1 MTWHDMA
8 LRMRKTRGLVPFL
21 RSLHQVS
28 PRGLLDAAAGFN
40 PLRLFWKRA
49 AASSPRSSYTSPVQ
63 PCPDLE
69 KRLMRLVLDDA
80 SCFSSCPKTVS
91 TADPWP
97 PPRQPRQHRRAPPQ
111 RSYMSPSV
119 RDSAGASCRHGPE
132 DDSPRETKCNTP
144 FYMSSVIVVMASVS
158 GWRAWMFTDRAGW
171 SSPCITTSDQLIASF
186 RGEKS

>member
-1 MTWHDMA
+1 MTWPCACAKRGVWFPSFGLCTKLAPGDYLMQPQDSTPFACFGKGPQHRR
-8 LRMRKTRGLVPFL
+8 LGVHTHLQSSHVRIWRKG
-21 RSLHQVS
+21 
-28 PRGLLDAAAGFN
+28 
-40 PLRLFWKRA
+40 
-49 AASSPRSSYTSPVQ
+49 
-63 PCPDLE
+63 
-69 KRLMRLVLDDA
+69 LMRLVLDDA

-97 PPRQPRQHRRAPPQ
+97 PPRQPRTHRRAPPQ